1 MTELPDRPFDLSQL
15 AAIDLTRAGLRTLV
29 ETGAVRRVL
38 RGVYC
43 RSDVEDS
50 VELRAQAAAL
60 ALPPDVVVCDRSAA
74 WLWGVDCFDYAE
86 HEFLP
91 DLEVVAV
98 GGKDRS
104 RRGELLS
111 GKRDLRE
118 DEICEI
124 GGVRVTTPLRTACDL
139 ACLRGRNAALAIYD
153 AFRREHDLTCAD
165 FERMLLRFRG
175 RRGVKQ
181 ARELAPYAVAASESP
196 GESWTRMTIIDA
208 GLRAPEPQVWVHV
221 PGVGWVRLDL
231 AYEHLRIAI
240 EYDGEEHHSSD
251 SDRRR
256 DQERRE
262 ALRRAGWIVV
272 VVRKDDFT
280 GRASDRWLAQLRDA
294 LAERVPAYQRR
305 YSRGESRD
313 PRER

>member
-1 MTELPDRPFDLSQL
+1 MTELPNHPFHLSDV
-15 AAIDLTRAGLRTLV
+15 ASIGLTRARLRTLV
-29 ETGAVRRVL
+29 ESGVVRRVL

-43 RSDVEDS
+43 RSDPKDC

-60 ALPPDVVVCDRSAA
+60 VLPPDVVICDRSAA

-91 DLEVVAV
+91 DLEVVAI

-111 GKRDLRE
+111 GKRDLRD

-124 GGVRVTTPLRTACDL
+124 EGVRVTTPLRTACDL

-153 AFRREHDLTCAD
+153 AFRREHGLTCVD
-165 FERMLLRFRG
+165 FERMLFRFRG

-208 GLRAPEPQVWVHV
+208 GLQAPEPQVWVYV
-221 PGVGWVRLDL
+221 PGIGWVRLDL
-231 AYEHLRIAI
+231 AYEYLRIAI

-251 SDRRR
+251 ADRRH
-256 DQERRE
+256 DEERRE
-262 ALRRAGWIVV
+262 ALRRAGWIVI
-272 VVRKDDFT
+272 VVRKGDFT
-280 GRASDRWLAQLRDA
+280 GVSSDRWLTELREA

-305 YSRGESRD
+305 YSRGEAWD
-313 PRER
+313 PRVR